1 MENNLRT
8 LGPQEARLILSLQER
23 HQEIVTAPEAIRM
36 LGSESTARKVLHNLV
51 RKGWLARLKPGR
63 YMLLPA
69 EHGPENL
76 GESNALALASA
87 IVETSYVGWWAAA
100 AFHGF
105 TTQKPATIAVAVT
118 KPTPS
123 RSVEGTDVRFVTV
136 TGRKFFGFEDYSVYG
151 RTVKLSS
158 PAKTVID
165 CVDRPDLAGGP
176 SELARIVFGASSEV
190 EPEDLVETAE
200 ALGSDA
206 VLQRLG
212 YLMDLVEWRYPDI
225 LRREM
230 RKAIPTSS
238 RSRLGRRE
246 RQEGDIGYVPAWGV
260 FANISARDL
269 LADVPHR
276 RPAADA

>member
-23 HQEIVTAPEAIRM
+23 DQEIVTAPEAIRM
-36 LGSESTARKVLHNLV
+36 LGSERTGRKVLYNLV

-63 YMLLPA
+63 YMLLPP

-87 IVETSYVGWWAAA
+87 VVDPSYVGWWSAA

-105 TTQKPATIAVAVT
+105 TTQRPSTITVAVT
-118 KPTPS
+118 RPTPS
-123 RSVEGTDVRFVTV
+123 RSVEGVEVRFVTL
-136 TGRKFFGFEDYSVYG
+136 TARKFFGSEDHSVYG
-151 RTVKLSS
+151 RTVKLSG
-158 PAKTVID
+158 PAKTVVD
-165 CVDRPDLAGGP
+165 CIDRPDLCGGP

-190 EPEDLVETAE
+190 EPEDLIDTARI
-200 ALGSDA
+200 LGSDA

-212 YLMDLVEWRYPDI
+212 YLMDLVDWRYSDI
-225 LRREM
+225 LRQEIRT
-230 RKAIPTSS
+230 AIPTSS

-246 RQEGDIGYVPAWGV
+246 RRDGDIGYIPAWGV

-269 LADVPHR
+269 LADVPR
-276 RPAADA
+276 RRAATDA